1 MMSSPRPGGSIGTPV
16 ALIIGSC
23 VSLQFGAALAVQLF
37 PQLGPWGVTALRLT
51 VAAIVL
57 VIAVRPQVRAWSKQQ
72 WIAISWFGLSLAGM
86 NGFFYAALSRIPL
99 GPAVAIEFL
108 GPLVLAAVLSRSA
121 VDFTGVGIAVAGIA
135 LFGLDGILGAE
146 PLDPLGVGFVLV
158 AASFWALY
166 IRKSARVGELVPGVG
181 GLAMAL
187 VIASVLLLP
196 FGVPAAVGVAAAPEL
211 LWLAVGTGL
220 LASVSPYT
228 LEFLALRR
236 LPQRIFGIL
245 ASLEPVFAAL
255 FGWLLLAQGVSG
267 LKLVGISL
275 VVTASIVTTLIPR
288 KKTEPPGPPTFTGS
302 LPIIPE

>member
-1 MMSSPRPGGSIGTPV
+1 MTSPARAHLGVPV

-37 PQLGPWGVTALRLT
+37 PHLGSWGVTALRLSF
-51 VAAIVL
+51 AALVLL
-57 VIAVRPQVRAWSKQQ
+57 VIARPRVHRWTKQQ
-72 WIAISWFGLSLAGM
+72 WIAVAWFGLSMAGM

-108 GPLVLAAVLSRSA
+108 GPLVLAAVLSRGA
-121 VDFTGVGIAVAGIA
+121 IDFAGVGIAVAGIA
-135 LFGLDGILGAE
+135 LFGIDGLLGAE
-146 PLDPLGVGFVLV
+146 PLNLVGVGCVLI

-187 VIASVLLLP
+187 VFASIILLP
-196 FGVPAAVGVAAAPEL
+196 FGIPAAIEVAGSPHL
-211 LWLAVGTGL
+211 IWLALGTGL
-220 LASVSPYT
+220 LASVVPYT

-236 LPQRIFGIL
+236 LPQRVFGIL

-255 FGWLLLAQGVSG
+255 FGWILLSQGVSV
-267 LKLVGISL
+267 LKLIGIAL
-275 VVTASIVTTLIPR
+275 VVTASAVTTLVPR
-288 KKTEPPGPPTFTGS
+288 KKTDPPQPGTFTGS
-302 LPIIPE
+302 IPIIPE

>member
-1 MMSSPRPGGSIGTPV
+1 MFVSSRAQGALGVPI
-16 ALIIGSC
+16 ALIVGSC

-37 PQLGPWGVTALRLT
+37 PQLGSWAVTALRLA

-57 VIAVRPQVRAWSKQQ
+57 VIAVRPRVRGWSAQQ
-72 WIAISWFGLSLAGM
+72 WIAIAWFGLSLACM

-108 GPLVLAAVLSRSA
+108 GPLVLAAVLSRSV
-121 VDFTGVGIAVAGIA
+121 VDFAGVGIAVAGIA
-135 LFGLDGILGAE
+135 LFGLDGVLGAE

-158 AASFWALY
+158 AAAFWALY
-166 IRKSARVGELVPGVG
+166 IRKSARVGEIVPGVG

-196 FGVPAAVGVAAAPEL
+196 FGGPAAFQVAATPEL
-211 LWLAVGTGL
+211 LWLAIGTGL
-220 LASVSPYT
+220 LASVIPYT

-236 LPQRIFGIL
+236 LPQRVFGIL

-255 FGWLLLAQGVSG
+255 FGWLLLSQDVSV
-267 LKLVGISL
+267 LKLVGIAL
-275 VVTASIVTTLIPR
+275 VVTASIVTTLVPR
-288 KKTEPPGPPTFTGS
+288 KSTEPPGPPTFTGS
-302 LPIIPE
+302 IPIIPE